1 LPNSSVKTLAN
12 LARNLR
18 NRRPLELELGDWL
31 DRFYLAPTS
40 EAFREEP
47 MLLAGDLP
55 NGAVADALLGAVA
68 EHLARRYS
76 LPIPAWTFEPQRF
89 LRRPYFALEA
99 AAFRATLL
107 LESPMEFRSR
117 NLFVTANALSRAS
130 EHSSLAHAAGA
141 GLRRPQVQP

>member
-1 LPNSSVKTLAN
+1 
-12 LARNLR
+12 
-18 NRRPLELELGDWL
+18 LGDRL
-31 DRFYLAPTS
+31 DRFYLAPTG
-40 EAFREEP
+40 EAFRERP
-47 MLLAGDLP
+47 MLLAGDFP

-76 LPIPAWTFEPQRF
+76 LPIPGWTFEPQRF

-107 LESPMEFRSR
+107 VESLMEFPSR

-130 EHSSLAHAAGA
+130 EHSSPACAAGA
-141 GLRRPQVQP
+141 DLRGARP